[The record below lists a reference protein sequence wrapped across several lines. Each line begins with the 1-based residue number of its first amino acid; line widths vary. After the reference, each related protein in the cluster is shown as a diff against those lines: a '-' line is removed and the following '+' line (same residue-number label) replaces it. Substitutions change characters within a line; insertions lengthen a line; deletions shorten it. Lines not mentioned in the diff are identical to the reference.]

1 MRRAV
6 FAVLAFALPVIA
18 CGKKGL
24 PEECER
30 YLAHYDCF
38 LAKSGMTDRAAT
50 VDGIRDTWTTASKTP
65 QGRSA
70 ILQACLTTEA
80 QMDGKFRT
88 AGCADV
94 VPSKR

>member
-1 MRRAV
+1 MRRVV
-6 FAVLAFALPVIA
+6 FTVLALALPVVA

-38 LAKSGMTDRAAT
+38 LAKSGMTDRQTT
-50 VDGIRDTWTTASKTP
+50 VDGIRDTWTNASKTP
-65 QGRSA
+65 TGRAA

-94 VPSKR
+94 KPSAR